1 MNVGSPKMRTVTTVS
16 PLFLPS
22 MRKRGHYIGNV
33 PHESTISLNSASN
46 STETVVAD
54 LPFWADF
61 AISALKSK
69 CYISLS
75 GFPFSELACS
85 RFGA

>member
-1 MNVGSPKMRTVTTVS
+1 MKFIRSPKMRTVTTVS
-16 PLFLPS
+16 TLFLPS
-22 MRKRGHYIGNV
+22 MHKRGHYIGIV
-33 PHESTISLNSASN
+33 PHESTISLNSN

-75 GFPFSELACS
+75 GFMSVF
-85 RFGA
+85 